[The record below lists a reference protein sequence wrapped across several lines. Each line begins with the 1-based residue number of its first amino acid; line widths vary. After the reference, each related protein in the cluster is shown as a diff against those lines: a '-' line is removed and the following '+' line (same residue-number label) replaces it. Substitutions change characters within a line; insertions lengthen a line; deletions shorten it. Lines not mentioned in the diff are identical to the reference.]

1 MLIEMLIY
9 LLKYKPAN
17 RKSEKKIFTLFLG
30 IPFWR
35 IWMVYT
41 HSFCICQCTVWWMLN
56 WKLENDYVVL
66 SSIGRFGRFGAVDCI
81 VISTVWLSFLASFAE
96 LPHSIFRML
105 CRIHSF
111 HIKDLQMQWAER
123 VYGSMQIAFMLKPTH
138 TCTMIID
145 WKSLPWPER
154 VNRRD
159 RESWCTQLAVQ
170 HTQNS
175 NGSMI
180 ECQVK
185 MNEKKE
191 RKNVTNRTKKEEN
204 VPSKQ
209 LKRKM
214 NKWKWFI

>member
-66 SSIGRFGRFGAVDCI
+66 SSIGRFGCFGAVDCI

-111 HIKDLQMQWAER
+111 ISHQRPSNAM
-123 VYGSMQIAFMLKPTH
+123 G
-138 TCTMIID
+138 
-145 WKSLPWPER
+145 
-154 VNRRD
+154 
-159 RESWCTQLAVQ
+159 RESIWKYADCIHAKTNAHMHHDNRLKISSLARE
-170 HTQNS
+170 S
-175 NGSMI
+175 ES
-180 ECQVK
+180 
-185 MNEKKE
+185 E
-191 RKNVTNRTKKEEN
+191 R
-204 VPSKQ
+204 
-209 LKRKM
+209 
-214 NKWKWFI
+214 